1 MPTPVFIFLL
11 STLTSYVIFTTPVYE
26 IKIFF
31 VGNKEIKYKPQSIM
45 KNYKILLAIKEQPGE
60 GNGPKRGPLIDGN
73 K

>member
-1 MPTPVFIFLL
+1 M
-11 STLTSYVIFTTPVYE
+11 YE

-45 KNYKILLAIKEQPGE
+45 KNYKILAIKEQPGE